1 MRYII
6 NNEST
11 YDTFAKGDRNYV
23 CPKTG
28 EVAPSFGLVQINTC
42 WHPEVT
48 YAQATNE
55 EFAITFL
62 AMHLAE
68 GRCYLWTTC
77 PREFR

>member
-6 NNEST
+6 KNESS
-11 YDTFAKGDRNYV
+11 YRPSVEGDSDYI
-23 CPKTG
+23 CPATG
-28 EVAPSFGLVQINTC
+28 KVSPSYGLAQISSC